1 MEVLFQHCES
11 CRKHICQDTCG
22 YQGNTLWVIDSI
34 AEVFKSDYLSNS
46 GDICWLVQEL
56 NKALKETDV
65 SLPLK
70 EFVYTA
76 IETVRTKALA
86 KASTISTVLP
96 SKLPTFAFL
105 CVRCNA
111 NTLDYL
117 CLADCYLFFSRYPN
131 LQYTDMR
138 YLPFHLAV
146 NAIKDQYK

>member
-11 CRKHICQDTCG
+11 CKKHICQNTCG
-22 YQGNTLWVIDSI
+22 YQDNTFWVIDGVT
-34 AEVFKSDYLSNS
+34 EVFKSNYLSKF
-46 GDICWLVQEL
+46 GDVYWLVQEF
-56 NKALKETDV
+56 NKALKETEV

-86 KASTISTVLP
+86 KASTIC
-96 SKLPTFAFL
+96 KLPTFAFF
-105 CVRCNA
+105 CVRCNV

-117 CLADCYLFFSRYPN
+117 CLADYSLFFSRHPN

-138 YLPFHLAV
+138 YLPFHLAI
-146 NAIKDQYK
+146 NAIKHKYK